1 MSQLSELLE
10 KNKPAY
16 MSARLEATV
25 IILNE
30 LINILSPEQREK
42 LNSAIITRCPSI
54 KNASASD
61 PCTVDYQLSLFI
73 QKVIN
78 SDD

>member
-16 MSARLEATV
+16 MSARLEAMAL
-25 IILNE
+25 ILDE
-30 LINILSPEQREK
+30 LINILPPEQREK
-42 LNSAIITRCPSI
+42 LNEAIITRYPSI

-61 PCTVDYQLSLFI
+61 LYTVDYQLSLFI

-78 SDD
+78 SGD